1 MQRPIHTRLGAIA
14 GGTQKSGKSHRHF
27 AEQRRDPVR
36 PPVLHVASPAAGTAI
51 RTKPPM
57 LIGLT
62 RSDRSLNARQKQ
74 LRLGKAQ
81 AQVRD
86 LPKAFRPADL
96 NQVSAP
102 RDGIIACLD
111 QPHHPPH
118 RSSSSRSL
126 NRLVVPILSAS
137 PHTPNL
143 WTVPLLAARSSPS
156 HAEQE
161 ALRIRR
167 DALEGAQSSLAFAR
181 GASGDRYPARRASAA
196 ERKMVA
202 PRPEVATV
210 AKDRRATRA

>member
-126 NRLVVPILSAS
+126 NRLVVLILSTS
-137 PHTPNL
+137 PYPQSLDTP
-143 WTVPLLAARSSPS
+143 VARSISPGAGPS
-156 HAEQE
+156 IEWY
-161 ALRIRR
+161 
-167 DALEGAQSSLAFAR
+167 EGSAITLPFP
-181 GASGDRYPARRASAA
+181 GASIDLCLCQLG
-196 ERKMVA
+196 
-202 PRPEVATV
+202 
-210 AKDRRATRA
+210 

>member
-143 WTVPLLAARSSPS
+143 WTVPYLANGRCPPQRHGRARGTRRAFLRREVLRELFKRNRHPLHPGVSCPDFSGSKLMRSLVCVALAKRSS
-156 HAEQE
+156 
-161 ALRIRR
+161 
-167 DALEGAQSSLAFAR
+167 
-181 GASGDRYPARRASAA
+181 
-196 ERKMVA
+196 
-202 PRPEVATV
+202 
-210 AKDRRATRA
+210 

>member
-137 PHTPNL
+137 PYTPISGQSPISPTADAHLNGTDVRAAL
-143 WTVPLLAARSSPS
+143 GARSSGVKSFVNSSSATVIPFTP
-156 HAEQE
+156 AFPV
-161 ALRIRR
+161 RI
-167 DALEGAQSSLAFAR
+167 S
-181 GASGDRYPARRASAA
+181 PARN
-196 ERKMVA
+196 
-202 PRPEVATV
+202 
-210 AKDRRATRA
+210 